1 MATTTK
7 PRPHLVKTFLSDE
20 QLDLLS
26 QVAVYTGEE
35 KSLSSAIRTLLNVYG
50 TRYIESLTA
59 E

>member
-1 MATTTK
+1 
-7 PRPHLVKTFLSDE
+7 VKTFLSDE
-20 QLDLLS
+20 QLALLS

-50 TRYIESLTA
+50 PRYIESLS